1 MNLGAP
7 MCSGGPATLAASR
20 FVIPDPGGAKFGDDG
35 QHQQSV
41 LPEQH
46 HTTTAMVAIPPKP
59 VSRTVTQSGNV
70 NVSAPIGGTLMIAG
84 HQVNVIAANESS
96 ITYTA
101 N

>member
-1 MNLGAP
+1 
-7 MCSGGPATLAASR
+7 
-20 FVIPDPGGAKFGDDG
+20 
-35 QHQQSV
+35 
-41 LPEQH
+41 
-46 HTTTAMVAIPPKP
+46 MVAIPPKP